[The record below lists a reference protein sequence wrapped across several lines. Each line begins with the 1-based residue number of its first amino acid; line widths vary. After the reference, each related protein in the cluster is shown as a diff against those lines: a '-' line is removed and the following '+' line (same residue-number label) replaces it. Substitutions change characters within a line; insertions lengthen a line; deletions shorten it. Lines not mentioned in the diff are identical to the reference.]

1 MESVYLPQSDNTA
14 VVIQL
19 ANQNLKKKKKKLRL
33 NINQSNKILSKNS
46 LLHSN
51 ERYKYFHETMKT
63 LQIQK
68 RQTVTISAT
77 SELYRRTLHENIKDF
92 WWPQTATE
100 HYWNQ
105 FCQSIHS
112 PNQSKYFG

>member
-1 MESVYLPQSDNTA
+1 MESVYLPQSNNTA

-19 ANQNLKKKKKKLRL
+19 ANQNLKKKKLRL
-33 NINQSNKILSKNS
+33 NINQSNKILSKNG

-77 SELYRRTLHENIKDF
+77 SELYRRTLGSRMK
-92 WWPQTATE
+92 T
-100 HYWNQ
+100 
-105 FCQSIHS
+105 
-112 PNQSKYFG
+112 SKTSDDHRLLQNTI

>member
-1 MESVYLPQSDNTA
+1 M
-14 VVIQL
+14 
-19 ANQNLKKKKKKLRL
+19 RL

-77 SELYRRTLHENIKDF
+77 SDENIKDF
-92 WWPQTATE
+92 WWAQTATE

>member
-19 ANQNLKKKKKKLRL
+19 ANQNLKKKKKKLCL
-33 NINQSNKILSKNS
+33 NINQSNKILSKNG

-77 SELYRRTLHENIKDF
+77 SDENIKDF

>member
-19 ANQNLKKKKKKLRL
+19 ANQNFKKKKKKLRL

-77 SELYRRTLHENIKDF
+77 SDENIKDF